1 MYKLDYLK
9 NSLRQADEQ
18 RDEYTMTESI
28 QIYIKDKFK
37 NRIDLGF
44 VIERVVSTIPHHLLK
59 EIDSIFVGMFDEFDI
74 RDTNAMYKDGA
85 IYLSSDQEDEADVID
100 DIIHEI
106 AHSLEVPYGGIIY
119 GDGDLEKEFLAKRAR
134 LYHILDKEDL
144 KPSAELF
151 QDASYS
157 LQMDD
162 YLYKTVGY
170 DRLNFIAASYNLFTS
185 AYSATAL
192 REYFSNGF
200 EYYYLDNPSYLKE
213 ICPVLYK
220 KIKEISENETY

>member
-9 NSLRQADEQ
+9 SSLQQADEQ

-44 VIERVVSTIPHHLLK
+44 VIERVVSTVPHHLLK

-85 IYLSSDQEDEADVID
+85 IYLSSDQEDEADVVD

-134 LYHILDKEDL
+134 LYDILDKEGL
-144 KPSAELF
+144 EPSAQLF
-151 QDASYS
+151 QDPSYS
-157 LQMDD
+157 IQMDD

-170 DRLNFIAASYNLFTS
+170 DRLNFIAASYSLFTS

-213 ICPVLYK
+213 ICPVLHK